1 MAKFITIT
9 PHNFKKSIQ
18 RAVSILHQGD
28 IVAFP
33 TDTVYGVGVD
43 AFNPKAIEKIYEVK
57 ERPADKP
64 LPVLVASI
72 DDVLKISTDLP
83 SNFEELV
90 AAFWP
95 GALTLVVKANNIL
108 PVGVTSERD
117 RKIKSSVSH
126 DIIGSKT
133 VGIRMPDNPIALE
146 LIKHFGNPLATTSAN
161 RSGEAETVT
170 AEEVRENLDEGISLI
185 LDGGPT
191 ATRVVSTVVNISIAP
206 PVILRQGQI
215 TAAQIAAVIGDV
227 VLDIRQGGKGA
238 RGLRKAEG
246 GRRKECNNQLCFCK
260 NTRSLSKGPSR
271 GTRETKD

>member
-95 GALTLVVKANNIL
+95 G
-108 PVGVTSERD
+108 
-117 RKIKSSVSH
+117 
-126 DIIGSKT
+126 
-133 VGIRMPDNPIALE
+133 
-146 LIKHFGNPLATTSAN
+146 
-161 RSGEAETVT
+161 
-170 AEEVRENLDEGISLI
+170 
-185 LDGGPT
+185 
-191 ATRVVSTVVNISIAP
+191 
-206 PVILRQGQI
+206 
-215 TAAQIAAVIGDV
+215 
-227 VLDIRQGGKGA
+227 
-238 RGLRKAEG
+238 
-246 GRRKECNNQLCFCK
+246 
-260 NTRSLSKGPSR
+260 
-271 GTRETKD
+271 

>member
-1 MAKFITIT
+1 MAQFITIT

-18 RAVSILHQGD
+18 HAVSTLHQGG
-28 IVAFP
+28 IIAFP
-33 TDTVYGVGVD
+33 TDTVYGIGVD

-57 ERPADKP
+57 ERPTDKP

-83 SNFEELV
+83 SNFEKLV

-95 GALTLVVKANNIL
+95 GALTLVVKANNTL
-108 PVGVTSERD
+108 PVGVTSGRN
-117 RKIKSSVSH
+117 RKTKPLVSQ
-126 DIIGSKT
+126 DIIGTKT

-146 LIKHFGNPLATTSAN
+146 LIKSFGNPLATTSAN

-191 ATRVVSTVVNISIAP
+191 AARVVSTVVDISVTP

-215 TAAQIAAVIGDV
+215 TAAQIIAVIGDV
-227 VLDIRQGGKGA
+227 VLEGK
-238 RGLRKAEG
+238 
-246 GRRKECNNQLCFCK
+246 
-260 NTRSLSKGPSR
+260 
-271 GTRETKD
+271 